1 MLKKLKENNK
11 TAIIT
16 GSSRGIGK
24 ETAILLAKMGLNVV
38 ICSRTQSEINS
49 VVHEIKGIT
58 SNGNINNNNSNE
70 DNNNNDV
77 IGIKC
82 DVSKSLEVDYLIQKT
97 IDKFNAIDILVNN
110 AGIVFIKKLIDTSE
124 EEWDKTIDINLKS
137 AFLCTRAVLPF
148 MIRNRYGVIINVSSG
163 AGKTGFPDI
172 SAYCASKFGMIGLT
186 ESAACE
192 VTTGG
197 SMNIRV
203 MAICPGEV
211 DTKMQADL
219 DPEYYRRNKN
229 KMLQPQ
235 QIAEKIAE
243 MISDKQHKYRNGQSV
258 EIG

>member
-1 MLKKLKENNK
+1 LKEINK

-38 ICSRTQSEINS
+38 ICSRTQNEIDS

-70 DNNNNDV
+70 DNNNYNDV

-82 DVSKSLEVDYLIQKT
+82 DVSNSLEVDYLIQKT
-97 IDKFNAIDILVNN
+97 IDEFNAIDILVNN

-124 EEWDKTIDINLKS
+124 EEWNKTIDINLKS
-137 AFLCTRAVLPF
+137 AFLCTKAILPF
-148 MIRNRYGVIINVSSG
+148 MIRNRQGVIINVSSG

-186 ESAACE
+186 ESAASE
-192 VTTGG
+192 VEAKD
-197 SMNIRV
+197 SLNIRV

-219 DPEYYRRNKN
+219 DPEYYRKNKD
-229 KMLQPQ
+229 KMLQPR
-235 QIAEKIAE
+235 QIAEKISE
-243 MISDKQHKYRNGQSV
+243 MIFDKRHKYHNGQSI